1 MQVCKELKSL
11 RAERV
16 HKAEWSKSPH
26 TSSSQDGGNRDRL
39 AELQQQLEEVC
50 LCVCGVSLNNA
61 PISLPPQTHRE
72 RDELQEMVQ
81 AQRDTIQSLQLEAET
96 ASQALSTA
104 GADASR
110 LRSKVA
116 QFQGMLD
123 AGMVLCAGF

>member
-1 MQVCKELKSL
+1 M
-11 RAERV
+11 
-16 HKAEWSKSPH
+16 
-26 TSSSQDGGNRDRL
+26 
-39 AELQQQLEEVC
+39 
-50 LCVCGVSLNNA
+50 SLNNA

-81 AQRDTIQSLQLEAET
+81 AQRDTIQSLQREAET

-123 AGMVLCAGF
+123 AGMVLCASFLK